1 MRRTSRR
8 RSGSCIGDG
17 LQIVSTGF
25 LLGED
30 QPMGLEA
37 QTLELL
43 ARHLIQWVRWPAI
56 DFLVVDLPAGTSA
69 VQHVLARLL
78 KVDGALRLSSLRSRD
93 RAVRTGGAIADDLGS
108 RRSLVS
114 WLRGWADR

>member
-1 MRRTSRR
+1 
-8 RSGSCIGDG
+8 
-17 LQIVSTGF
+17 
-25 LLGED
+25 
-30 QPMGLEA
+30 MGLEA

-93 RAVRTGGAIADDLGS
+93 RAVRTGGAVADDLGS
-108 RRSLVS
+108 GRSLVS